1 MHPMDDNLVGYL
13 LDALDAD
20 SRRAVEDYVR
30 THPEAR
36 ARLDRLRHMLEPL
49 EADRAPPAPPPHLV
63 QATLARLA
71 QARGRTLP
79 FAPRTT
85 SGLGGSRGGWRLSD
99 SLIAAAMLLLS
110 VGLGVTWVV
119 NKGWQRSGMVAC
131 QENLHNY
138 HRALVAYTEQRDD
151 RAFPRVE
158 ETGPRSFAGVFV
170 PVLAEADLLGDD
182 ISLTC
187 PANGRRAPSREGD
200 QMRRLEQWYASDRDR
215 YDRAVRDM
223 AGGYAYSL
231 GYREGGGLCVLRRV
245 EGEDLQPILADCPP
259 FPGTSEATPGN
270 SLNHGG
276 TGQNVLFVGGSVRY
290 VTTRTAGRD
299 DDDIYLNLDQ
309 RIRAGVHERDTVLG
323 ASDAR
328 P

>member
-20 SRRAVEDYVR
+20 TRRAVEDHLR

-36 ARLDRLRHMLEPL
+36 ARLDRLRRLLEPL
-49 EADRAPPAPPPHLV
+49 EADREPPAPPPHLV
-63 QATLARLA
+63 QATLARVA
-71 QARGRTLP
+71 EARGRPLP
-79 FAPRTT
+79 FAPRPS
-85 SGLGGSRGGWRLSD
+85 SGTAGGREWRRPDFLV
-99 SLIAAAMLLLS
+99 AAAMLLIS
-110 VGLGVTWVV
+110 VGLGATWVV
-119 NKGWQRSGMVAC
+119 KLWQRSSVTAC
-131 QENLHNY
+131 KENLHNY
-138 HRALVAYTEQRDD
+138 HQALVAYTEQRDD

-170 PVLAEADLLGDD
+170 PVLADAGLLGDD
-182 ISLTC
+182 LSLTC
-187 PANGRRAPSREGD
+187 PANGRRAPSRERD
-200 QMRRLEQWYASDRDR
+200 QMRGLEQWYATDRDR

-259 FPGTSEATPGN
+259 FPGTSEAIPGN

-276 TGQNVLFVGGSVRY
+276 TGQNVLFVGGAVRY
-290 VTTRTAGRD
+290 VTNRTAGRD
-299 DDDIYLNLDQ
+299 DDDIYLNLNQ